1 MSEDIVDR
9 ILGLRYYVH
18 VPVASVLF
26 EEAVAEIERLR
37 RVAEGIKKGDES
49 MGEDYQ
55 VVRLKQRVK
64 ELEEWQEKAR
74 EDIKRMEKAIVELS
88 KPRGCCNADN

>member
-9 ILGLRYYVH
+9 IRGLRYVH

-26 EEAVAEIERLR
+26 EEAAAEIERLR
-37 RVAEGIKKGDES
+37 RVVEGVKKGAES
-49 MGEDYQ
+49 MDEDYQ
-55 VVRLKQRVK
+55 VTRLKQRVK

-74 EDIKRMEKAIVELS
+74 EDIQRMEKAIVELA
-88 KPRGCCNADN
+88 KPRGCCNAVA